1 LLFTAL
7 LKRKN
12 TAISTLNKLDVQKIY
27 KIRDQILKNLDTP
40 PNLKVL
46 AQVAGFS
53 ESKLKRLFKQIFG
66 NSLYDYYQV
75 FRMKEAARLLKEHK
89 LSVSEVGYKLGFSN
103 LSHFSRVFEKHLGLK
118 PKKYSM
124 S

>member
-1 LLFTAL
+1 M
-7 LKRKN
+7 
-12 TAISTLNKLDVQKIY
+12 
-27 KIRDQILKNLDTP
+27 
-40 PNLKVL
+40 L
-46 AQVAGFS
+46 AQLAGFS

-75 FRMKEAARLLKEHK
+75 FRMKEAARLLKENK
-89 LSVSEVGYKLGFSN
+89 LSVSEVGYKIGFSN
-103 LSHFSRVFEKHLGLK
+103 LSHFSRVFEKHVGLK